1 MNLSRSLLTAAAFT
15 ALGSVASAQ
24 LQVRSIDFESADP
37 ADINALSSLGFN
49 NYINVF
55 DPSGTTFFYGYGFP
69 TNNDYNDGALVVT
82 GLGGGAQGN
91 QAMQTNSQYNNANE
105 HTNGNLL
112 ETNTFVEQFISAD
125 SLGDTWT
132 LDFDYI
138 KATNVASS
146 ATTIAFIKVLDAVGG
161 SFSTIAFEEFDTT
174 GASDTTWASG
184 QLSLTIDPA
193 WTGQICQFGFTNVC
207 TNNED
212 SGRIYDNIEWQ
223 GPPPPPPTMNPYA
236 QDFDGLDIANPDA
249 LSNEGW
255 IIFAN
260 VFDPDSRRDGSPAS
274 ERRVSPR

>member
-1 MNLSRSLLTAAAFT
+1 MSRLTRRT
-15 ALGSVASAQ
+15 SH
-24 LQVRSIDFESADP
+24 
-37 ADINALSSLGFN
+37 ALSSLGFN

-55 DPSGTTFFYGYGFP
+55 DPSGTMFFYGYGFP

-112 ETNTFVEQFISAD
+112 ETNTYVEQFISAD

-146 ATTIAFIKVLDAVGG
+146 ATTFAFVKVLDAVGG
-161 SFSTIAFEEFDTT
+161 SFSTIAFEQFDTT

-193 WTGQICQFGFTNVC
+193 WTGQLCQFGFTNVC

-236 QDFDGLDIANPDA
+236 QDFDGLDIANPRRA
-249 LSNEGW
+249 LKRGL
-255 IIFAN
+255 
-260 VFDPDSRRDGSPAS
+260 DHLRQRLRPRRWLPLRLRHLPGAEPRDRLLRHHRHPAG
-274 ERRVSPR
+274 RRPGLPEPRGLQRLQQR